1 MNLTKKHGF
10 YLLFNIQTNTI
21 SRHRSI
27 QQIADITNISAYHL
41 KKYHSQYIVNNTW
54 IFTNRKSINID
65 KCKKINITKR
75 KSKYTAD
82 VLDQFYIEQ
91 DNIRTVEDAFFGFDS
106 IVGISKKPK
115 HIYKL
120 NAQEARQNGLQ
131 QIFTDSILYIDPTK
145 HIYIKN
151 DDYYYQL
158 TMADRKYRGQ
168 F

>member
-27 QQIADITNISAYHL
+27 QQVADITNISAYHL
-41 KKYHSQYIVNNTW
+41 KKYHSQYIINNTW
-54 IFTNRKSINID
+54 IFTNKKSINID
-65 KCKKINITKR
+65 KCKKITITKR
-75 KSKYTAD
+75 NPKYTAD
-82 VLDQFYIEQ
+82 VLDQFYTEQ
-91 DNIRTVEDAFFGFDS
+91 DSIRMIDDYYSGFDS
-106 IVGISKKPK
+106 VFGLVQHHKKT
-115 HIYKL
+115 YKL
-120 NAQEARQNGLQ
+120 NKQEAMQNGLQ

-151 DDYYYQL
+151 DGYYYQL
-158 TMADRKYRGQ
+158 TMDDRKYRGQ